1 MIGWCR
7 PLSDAPL
14 MRDIGL
20 DFVEAALAP
29 LGLEDRETFAAARK
43 AVAGAALPTAAFN
56 TFLPRDLRV
65 VGPEADLPR
74 FRDYLKRAS
83 ELLALGEARVVVF
96 GSGWARNIP
105 EGWDRA
111 RGEEEMREA
120 LRLSADALA
129 GTGTTLVI
137 EPLNREESNL
147 INSLAE
153 GRAFAEAVD
162 RPEIRFLAD
171 FYHMDEEDESL
182 DELVANAAGL
192 THVHL
197 ADTGRMSPGTG
208 SYPYELFFA
217 KLREAGYR
225 GMISAECGVTD
236 LETDMRASLAFLR
249 RHWSQA

>member
-14 MRDIGL
+14 MRDVGL
-20 DFVEAALAP
+20 DFVEVALVP
-29 LGLEDRETFAAARK
+29 LGLENQATFAAAKK
-43 AVAGAALPTAAFN
+43 AVAAAALPTAAFN
-56 TFLPRDLRV
+56 TFLPSDVRV
-65 VGPEADLPR
+65 VGPEADIPR
-74 FRDYLKRAS
+74 FRDYLARAA
-83 ELLALGEARVVVF
+83 EILALGEAKVVVF
-96 GSGWARNIP
+96 GSGWARSIP

-120 LRLSADALA
+120 LRLSADALV

-137 EPLNREESNL
+137 EPLNRKESNL
-147 INSLAE
+147 INSVAD
-153 GRAFAEAVD
+153 GRAYAEAID
-162 RPEIRFLAD
+162 RPEVRFLAD
-171 FYHMDEEDESL
+171 FYHMDEENEPL
-182 DELVANAAGL
+182 EELVVNAKGL

-208 SYPYELFFA
+208 SYPYDLFFA

-225 GMISAECGVTD
+225 GMISAECGVTN

-249 RHWSQA
+249 RYWS

>member
-7 PLSDAPL
+7 PLSDAAM
-14 MRDIGL
+14 MRDVGL
-20 DFVEAALAP
+20 DFVEVALAP
-29 LGLEDRETFAAARK
+29 LGLEDRASFAAAKR
-43 AVAGAALPTAAFN
+43 AEAGAALPTAAFN
-56 TFLPRDLRV
+56 TFLPRDIRV
-65 VGPEADLPR
+65 VGPEADIPR
-74 FRDYLKRAS
+74 FREYLSRAA
-83 ELLALGEARVVVF
+83 EILAHGEAKVVVF
-96 GSGWARNIP
+96 GSGWARSIP
-105 EGWDRA
+105 EGWDGA
-111 RGEEEMREA
+111 RGEEQMREA

-137 EPLNREESNL
+137 EPLNRSESNL
-147 INSLAE
+147 INSVGE
-153 GRAFAEAVD
+153 GRAFADAVD

-171 FYHMDEEDESL
+171 FYHMDEEDEPL
-182 DELVANAAGL
+182 DALVANAAGL

-208 SYPYELFFA
+208 SYPYDLFFA

-249 RHWSQA
+249 RYWS

>member
-7 PLSDAPL
+7 PLSDTPL
-14 MRDIGL
+14 MRDVGL
-20 DFVEAALAP
+20 DFVEVALAP
-29 LGLEDRETFAAARK
+29 LNLEDRASFTAAKK

-56 TFLPRDLRV
+56 TFLPKDIRV
-65 VGPEADLPR
+65 VGPEADIPR
-74 FRDYLKRAS
+74 FKDYLSRAA
-83 ELLALGEARVVVF
+83 EILALGEARVVVF
-96 GSGWARNIP
+96 GSGWARSIP

-137 EPLNREESNL
+137 EPLNRAESNL
-147 INSLAE
+147 INSVRE
-153 GRAFAEAVD
+153 GREFAEAVD

-171 FYHMDEEDESL
+171 FYHMDEENESL
-182 DELVANAAGL
+182 DELVANASGL

-208 SYPYELFFA
+208 AYPYDLFFA
-217 KLREAGYR
+217 KLREAGYQ

-236 LETDMRASLAFLR
+236 LEADMRASLAFLR
-249 RHWSQA
+249 RYWS